1 MLPEGEFILPQD
13 TMPPGRVAV
22 KSIFF
27 IEKARG
33 VSAADPLRTA
43 AVSRGAKPPL
53 KVLNG
58 GTV

>member
-27 IEKARG
+27 IDKARG
-33 VSAADPLRTA
+33 VSAADP
-43 AVSRGAKPPL
+43 
-53 KVLNG
+53 
-58 GTV
+58 

>member
-22 KSIFF
+22 KSTFF

-43 AVSRGAKPPL
+43 AVSRGAKPPQ